1 MSLKVVF
8 LAYLRQLF
16 QSDQAYVRYILEG
29 TTVSPEDLDRFAQ
42 RIASGMNTAIESI
55 ARLNSNAENGTS
67 GVVQRQNSEQREM
80 QPVQNAAMMP
90 IND

>member
-1 MSLKVVF
+1 
-8 LAYLRQLF
+8 
-16 QSDQAYVRYILEG
+16 
-29 TTVSPEDLDRFAQ
+29 
-42 RIASGMNTAIESI
+42 MNTAIESI

-67 GVVQRQNSEQREM
+67 GVVQRQNREQREM